1 MPESLFITDLNEI
14 KSILKTNESIYLY
27 DTVLIAQHEKIFH
40 QTGARLLCDFVGATP
55 VIITETV
62 YNELARAN
70 QSTEGLSERYLSYL
84 SEFQKVL
91 YLSEL
96 HLFELIRYKYPK
108 GVLPNMLK
116 ILKAAFKTRVSFTQC
131 LDTDVVSSEETL
143 LALLHHDFADGKD
156 YGEYSLIWTA
166 FVIQEIYQKI
176 NCHFIGADNDLF
188 RLYMS
193 SYQHDAWTKQKHPV
207 KKAWISSTETILAAM
222 LLDCGDEQMIHL
234 YRHAHVASRKLIY
247 HEYLHGILSLQ
258 YESKPF
264 SNTEFIDAVKQKQV
278 HIVY

>member
-1 MPESLFITDLNEI
+1 MPESLFITDLDEI
-14 KSILKTNESIYLY
+14 KSLLKTNELIYLY

-40 QTGARLLCDFVGATP
+40 QTGARLLCDFVKAAP
-55 VIITETV
+55 VIITEAV

-70 QSTEGLSERYLSYL
+70 SSTIGLSDRYVAYLSQ
-84 SEFQKVL
+84 FQQVL
-91 YLSEL
+91 YLSES

-116 ILKAAFKTRVSFTQC
+116 ILKAAFKTRVSFTQY
-131 LDTDVVSSEETL
+131 LDSVAISSEEAV
-143 LALLHHDFADGKD
+143 LALLHEDFADGKD

-166 FVIQEIYQKI
+166 FVIQEIYQKM

-193 SYQHDAWTKQKHPV
+193 SYQHDAWTKQKQTM

-222 LLDCGDEQMIHL
+222 LLDRGDEQMIHV

-258 YESKPF
+258 YASKPF
-264 SNTEFIDAVKQKQV
+264 SNMEFIHAVKQKHV